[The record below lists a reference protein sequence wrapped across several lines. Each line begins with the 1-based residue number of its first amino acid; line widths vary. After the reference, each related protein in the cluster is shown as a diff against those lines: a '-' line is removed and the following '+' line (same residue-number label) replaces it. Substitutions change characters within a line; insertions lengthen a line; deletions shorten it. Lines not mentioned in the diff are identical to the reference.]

1 MFLKIKD
8 WFLSWS
14 KWWALKNAYSNLSW
28 VCYFDRL
35 KQLWRVLKQKWHTVM
50 NFLTVCK
57 ARILIWWNDINMK
70 IMKPWWKDIK
80 ESAKLSGQIIKKES
94 QQNLQL
100 ANHFVWFR
108 PYKTKIDLGCL
119 DFHNTSAPPP
129 QMCAVSSKWRHSH
142 RVFWLYLFKR
152 HAREKKRERNKK
164 KCS

>member
-1 MFLKIKD
+1 MVGFKKRIFKSK
-8 WFLSWS
+8 LSLLFWS
-14 KWWALKNAYSNLSW
+14 IEAALARFKTKVAY
-28 VCYFDRL
+28 CDE
-35 KQLWRVLKQKWHTVM
+35 
-50 NFLTVCK
+50 FLTVCK

-108 PYKTKIDLGCL
+108 PYKRKIDLGCL
-119 DFHNTSAPPP
+119 DFHNTSAPSP
-129 QMCAVSSKWRHSH
+129 QMCAVCSKWRHSH

-152 HAREKKRERNKK
+152 HARDKKRERNKK
-164 KCS
+164 KIP